1 MSWRD
6 RQRRPRYVQWLT
18 AVGVI
23 IVSVLTGEACSIKD
37 ASSRNPRRSTLSRL
51 AAADALV
58 RAGCFA
64 CLVEAFAEYSAL
76 RSVPSESVAATAG
89 AIRTAALLAIRQREM
104 GTLDSGYLARAH
116 QLKVADPALQ
126 QELGLLLGIADTLPV
141 RREGLAAAD
150 EIEELRRMQTATR
163 NRDAWVEHLRT
174 RAAQDALSAYLWLAF
189 NCAYVPTAE
198 HAIERWRGA
207 TSAWQHTPLIA
218 FKASTCSLY
227 PDAAALNRLL
237 EDDARFLEIHYFL
250 SFAHA
255 FTGRIDEAAA
265 HRLKAYEWQPYWPA
279 VTHAM
284 GVDYMADEEFD
295 TAVLFFEKTLDLVP
309 GDANATLNK
318 AKALTHGRRFSQ
330 ALESLEP
337 LLPPGTAVAG
347 EARYWRAV
355 NELHLQR
362 IEEAW
367 ADIELAA
374 TMLQNAAVPK
384 LAGIIAYRRKELEV
398 SRERFELAW
407 ERDRIDCETGFNL
420 GAVTAELRRWGRTAA
435 VLPEAIHCF
444 ERREVTLNQEIAA
457 IRASTQPLSR
467 RQRQISRREAEI
479 AGNRRM
485 IVVAAYNTA
494 VSCFHLAR
502 RDEALPF
509 LERIMNDEE
518 FGSRAR
524 ALLARMR
531 HDEQR

>member
-1 MSWRD
+1 L
-6 RQRRPRYVQWLT
+6 LT

-23 IVSVLTGEACSIKD
+23 VVSVLTGEACSIKD
-37 ASSRNPRRSTLSRL
+37 ASSRDPSQSTLSRL

-58 RAGCFA
+58 RAGCFD
-64 CLVEAFAEYSAL
+64 CLANAFAEYSSL
-76 RSVPSESVAATAG
+76 RSIPSVSVAATTG

-104 GTLDSGYLARAH
+104 GTLDSGHLARAR
-116 QLKVADPALQ
+116 QLEVPDPALQ
-126 QELGLLLGIADTLPV
+126 QELGLLLDIVDTLPV

-174 RAAQDALSAYLWLAF
+174 RAADDALSAYLWLAF

-198 HAIERWRGA
+198 HAIERWRAAASG
-207 TSAWQHTPLIA
+207 WQHTPLIA
-218 FKASTCSLY
+218 FKASTCGLY
-227 PDAAALNRLL
+227 PNAAALNRLL

-255 FTGRIDEAAA
+255 FTGRIDEAVA
-265 HRLKAYEWQPYWPA
+265 HRLKAYMWQPYWPA
-279 VTHAM
+279 VTHAL
-284 GVDYMADEEFD
+284 GLDYMAVEEFD
-295 TAVLFFEKTLDLVP
+295 TAMDFFKKTLDLVP

-318 AKALTHGRRFSQ
+318 AKALTYGGRFTR
-330 ALESLEP
+330 ALETLEP
-337 LLPPGTAVAG
+337 LLPPGSAFAG
-347 EARYWRAV
+347 EARYWRAL

-362 IEEAW
+362 TEEAW

-384 LAGIIAYRRKELEV
+384 LAGIIAYRRKELKV

-407 ERDRIDCETGFNL
+407 KRDRNDCETGFNL
-420 GAVTAELRRWGRTAA
+420 GAVTAELTWWTRTAA
-435 VLPEAIHCF
+435 VLPETIHCF
-444 ERREVTLNQEIAA
+444 EQREVTLNREIAA
-457 IRASTQPLSR
+457 IRTSSQPLSR
-467 RQRQISRREAEI
+467 RERQIRKREAEI

-494 VSCFHLAR
+494 ISYFNLAR
-502 RDEALPF
+502 KDEALPF
-509 LERIMNDEE
+509 IERIMNDEQ

-524 ALLARMR
+524 ALLARMQ